1 MESSN
6 WPKRLSKQGY
16 TLDRPQHHLFRCSDP
31 QSYLEDED
39 SFEPSVRHSYR
50 KQASR
55 SEQGA
60 RTFSGGMGKG
70 AKPSKD

>member
-16 TLDRPQHHLFRCSDP
+16 TLDRPQHHLFRCTDP
-31 QSYLEDED
+31 KSYLEDED
-39 SFEPSVRHSYR
+39 SFEPSIRHTYR
-50 KQASR
+50 KQVTR

-60 RTFSGGMGKG
+60 RSLSGSMGTS
-70 AKPSKD
+70 SKVSED